1 MGNAFSASCHG
12 DEDDTRY
19 PLTDPV
25 CLRSFWHDLSHTMSG
40 KAHYSEGMGCGKSG
54 KGGRPGRRCKG
65 GSAVAGNLGDP
76 RRVQT
81 SCPRSVSS
89 SNACAE
95 LVPAAPRLRPPPAAG
110 PPTSRRRPALAE
122 RLAERRQRRCP
133 RLPDVLDLQNNLR
146 TLMMKCDM
154 SDISFILEIQCADE
168 VRLRFSASDWSLRR
182 TCAVF
187 KEFVLVGVTSSASF
201 VRKRMLGSRTV

>member
-1 MGNAFSASCHG
+1 MICPTPCPARPIIPRAWVAARAAK
-12 DEDDTRY
+12 EDVR
-19 PLTDPV
+19 
-25 CLRSFWHDLSHTMSG
+25 
-40 KAHYSEGMGCGKSG
+40 
-54 KGGRPGRRCKG
+54 
-65 GSAVAGNLGDP
+65 AVVAK
-76 RRVQT
+76 
-81 SCPRSVSS
+81 
-89 SNACAE
+89 
-95 LVPAAPRLRPPPAAG
+95 AAPLLREIWEIRVESRQAVQDRCHRATPA
-110 PPTSRRRPALAE
+110 PSWC
-122 RLAERRQRRCP
+122 RQRRCP